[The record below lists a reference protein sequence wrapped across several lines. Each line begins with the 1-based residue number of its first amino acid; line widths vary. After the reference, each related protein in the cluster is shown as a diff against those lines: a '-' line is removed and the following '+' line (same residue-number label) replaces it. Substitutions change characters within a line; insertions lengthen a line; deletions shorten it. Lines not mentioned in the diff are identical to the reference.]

1 MKIFRFTKT
10 VGSTIP
16 MKATFFITYIMIDG
30 WAGIAAEIL
39 RLAPLITFHLKNTFL
54 VKTEQDRQSAMDPG
68 SLEFATSEPRIQLY
82 FMLGHVY
89 APVTPLLLPFI
100 VVFFAFSYLVFR
112 HQVSSGNRLRH
123 HILLLIINN

>member
-1 MKIFRFTKT
+1 
-10 VGSTIP
+10 

-39 RLAPLITFHLKNTFL
+39 RLSPLITFHMKNTFL
-54 VKTEQDRQSAMDPG
+54 VKTEQDRQNAMDPG

-89 APVTPLLLPFI
+89 APVTPFLLPFI
-100 VVFFAFSYLVFR
+100 VVFFAFAYMIFR
-112 HQVSSGNRLRH
+112 HQVSYS
-123 HILLLIINN
+123 